1 MLIIQEIRKFLRPL
15 KSMRNKLKWKL
26 HLRNVLPSLLL
37 EIKKTE
43 NKKRIFYLGIAQN
56 ANYGDNAQYYC
67 ISKWIKK
74 HYHDYYVLE
83 VDAGVIVDKHHKW
96 LDYFVEHFNE
106 ENDIIIF
113 QSGYGVQDLGGD
125 QGPMH
130 ELICD
135 RLENAK
141 ILMMPQTIYF
151 REEKNKERVARNLNK
166 VKRMLFLARDRVSYD
181 EAIKMFPDLKVEL
194 YPDIVTT
201 LIGHFH
207 FKNKRNGIFL
217 CTRNDGEKFYTYQEI
232 NSLKDRLQELT
243 TVHTGDTQYQRTG
256 AELRLNLEDNLRKEI
271 EKFSNYQLV
280 ITDRY
285 HGTIFSLCANTPVI
299 IIRSNDHKVTTGALW
314 FEGVYDNY
322 VYQADNLDEAFLVAK
337 KILHKFNYVQLAP
350 YFEAKYYDHLSKLF
364 DTFCK

>member
-1 MLIIQEIRKFLRPL
+1 M
-15 KSMRNKLKWKL
+15 
-26 HLRNVLPSLLL
+26 
-37 EIKKTE
+37 KK
-43 NKKRIFYLGIAQN
+43 
-56 ANYGDNAQYYC
+56 
-67 ISKWIKK
+67 
-74 HYHDYYVLE
+74 
-83 VDAGVIVDKHHKW
+83 
-96 LDYFVEHFNE
+96 
-106 ENDIIIF
+106 NDIIIF

-232 NSLKDRLQELT
+232 NSLKDRLEELT

-322 VYQADNLDEAFLVAK
+322 VYQVDNLDEAVLVAK
-337 KILHKFNYVQLAP
+337 QILHKFNYVQLAP